1 MSETY
6 FYCGNCLFIIQENP
20 ILCFWKKESVIYLIN
35 SIIQIIA
42 VVDAHFDPELQS
54 KQLRSLKLLEPDI
67 LISIPTDTKI
77 TSQAYHEIASGKT
90 KMIFMS
96 NIPNGFKANDYVSCI
111 SVNERSHGRNIGR
124 GLGRKSEKNAFDK
137 CWHDE
142 T

>member
-6 FYCGNCLFIIQENP
+6 FYCRQCLFIYSGKSHSLLLEEGIRN
-20 ILCFWKKESVIYLIN
+20 IFDKFN
-35 SIIQIIA
+35 IQIIA
-42 VVDAHFDPELQS
+42 VVNAHFDPELQS

-111 SVNERSHGRNIGR
+111 SVNERSHGRNMVGDLAKI
-124 GLGRKSEKNAFDK
+124 
-137 CWHDE
+137 
-142 T
+142 

>member
-1 MSETY
+1 MSFHYSGKSHSLLLEEGIRNI
-6 FYCGNCLFIIQENP
+6 FDKFN
-20 ILCFWKKESVIYLIN
+20 
-35 SIIQIIA
+35 IQIIA
-42 VVDAHFDPELQS
+42 VVNAHFDPELQS

-124 GLGRKSEKNAFDK
+124 GLGENLRKMQVEECLLVDVDLKPR
-137 CWHDE
+137 
-142 T
+142 